1 MTEILN
7 PILSHRQEV
16 RDKIIKGFEAD
27 IIEKAPLIKKPF
39 VWRISH
45 LSGKP
50 YKDYNYEDKDGIKVE
65 GKDKMIKNGLIISQ
79 NVKENHTL
87 LTYTNEM
94 RIELKNKLKS
104 IGCTFPDNSTWY
116 RSRKDDKSSYYL
128 TFNKGGMTYEIRI
141 SDHTSGAPDNS
152 VIYEWNYRLDPV
164 KHGKKRLLEE
174 TWMLDASLG
183 RLQPKDVVASV
194 KRMSALWSKYNSN
207 KGFQELKKYA
217 IKKGFNKFS
226 SSEIPVKA
234 SFLAQDFINDNELED
249 DSVMTTYRALAVIG
263 ESVLTDI
270 IKSQNKP
277 KKV

>member
-1 MTEILN
+1 MVDILN
-7 PILSHRQEV
+7 PILAHRQEV

-27 IIEKAPLIKKPF
+27 IIEKAPLMKKDAI
-39 VWRISH
+39 WRISH

-50 YKDYNYEDKDGIKVE
+50 YRDYNYHDSLRKRIK
-65 GKDKMIKNGLIISQ
+65 GKDKMLKNGLIITQ
-79 NVKENHTL
+79 NVKENHPL
-87 LTYTNEM
+87 LTYTNAM
-94 RIELKNKLKS
+94 RTELKNKLRLM
-104 IGCTFPDNSTWY
+104 GCTFPEGSTWY
-116 RSRKDDKSSYYL
+116 RSRSDDKSSYYL
-128 TFNKGGMTYEIRI
+128 TFSKNHMTYVVRV
-141 SDHTSGAPDNS
+141 SNHTSAAPDNS
-152 VIYEWNYRLDPV
+152 TIYEWNYHLNKVRQ
-164 KHGKKRLLEE
+164 GKKIVMDEK
-174 TWMLDASLG
+174 WVLDASLG
-183 RLQPKDVVASV
+183 RLQPQDVTTAV
-194 KRMSALWSKYNSN
+194 KIMSALWSKYNSN

-217 IKKGFNKFS
+217 IEKGFNKFS